1 MLGLNLIS
9 KYIKSDHGL
18 TNISSYVRTRL
29 LLWRDMVEYQ
39 SLHVIVHYK
48 VGGFVLSNHVMIYV
62 KYIAVEFLKCIF
74 GNFMCHLV
82 PLYCRKTAYI
92 CKTGDSHQKSLDK
105 YHYSTCI

>member
-18 TNISSYVRTRL
+18 TNISSYVRTRFP
-29 LLWRDMVEYQ
+29 LWRDMVEYQ

-62 KYIAVEFLKCIF
+62 KYIAVEFLNSILCAI
-74 GNFMCHLV
+74 
-82 PLYCRKTAYI
+82 
-92 CKTGDSHQKSLDK
+92 
-105 YHYSTCI
+105 